1 MRFLMKVS
9 IPNEPFNS
17 YIKDGSVG
25 HRMQAIMGEIKP
37 EAVYFTAV
45 HGVRTATLIV
55 HFDDVAQ
62 MVHFAEPFFI
72 QMNAEV
78 EYHPVMLPED
88 LARANLEEVGKKW
101 K

>member
-1 MRFLMKVS
+1 MKVS

-17 YIKDGSVG
+17 YIRDGSAN

-37 EAVYFTAV
+37 EAVYFV
-45 HGVRTATLIV
+45 EMNGIRTATLIV

-62 MVHFAEPFFI
+62 MVKFGEPFFM
-72 QMNAEV
+72 QMDAEV

-88 LARANLEEVGKKW
+88 LARANLDEVGKKW
-101 K
+101 G